1 MPFLIIYLPPTPLQM
16 KEFKVVPF
24 TPTHNTKGHTTL
36 NEVADQL
43 DDYFTAAAREG
54 WEYERIET
62 IRSHVPSKGGCF
74 GFFQEAAYDMSNH
87 FIVFSRN
94 K

>member
-1 MPFLIIYLPPTPLQM
+1 M

-24 TPTHNTKGHTTL
+24 NPRHKSKGQTSL
-36 NEVADQL
+36 NEVAEQL
-43 DDYFTAAAREG
+43 DKYFTKAAIKG

-74 GFFQEAAYDMSNH
+74 GFFKDPAYDMSNH

>member
-1 MPFLIIYLPPTPLQM
+1 M

-24 TPTHNTKGHTTL
+24 TPIHNSKGQTTL

-43 DDYFTAAAREG
+43 DEYFTRAAHEG

-62 IRSHVPSKGGCF
+62 ITSHVPSKGGCF
-74 GFFQEAAYDMSNH
+74 GFFKDAAYDMSNH
-87 FIVFSRN
+87 FIVFSRY